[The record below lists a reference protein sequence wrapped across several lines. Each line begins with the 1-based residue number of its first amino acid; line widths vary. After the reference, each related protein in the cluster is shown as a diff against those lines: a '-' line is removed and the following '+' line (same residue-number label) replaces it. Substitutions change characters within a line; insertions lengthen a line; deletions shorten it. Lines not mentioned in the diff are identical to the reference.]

1 MKKLQLNRPP
11 LLVDLIIEKLE
22 QAFIDGDIPPGTRLT
37 EEMLS
42 RDLNTSRTPVREAL
56 FKLEQMGFVVR
67 RETGGWDV
75 RSMDIDKFI
84 ERYDVKA
91 MVEVYSILRSTPAT
105 RRAFIETV
113 EPIRLK
119 MSEAVDNLDY
129 ESYRKWDRQLHT
141 SLLSMYENNTS
152 VKMYEESLKYLLW
165 VRKMAIS
172 PYLDIKESFRN
183 HSRMIKNIEDGNV
196 LAAAD
201 ELVKHHAR
209 LISKVKKDL
218 ADTNPQR
225 SPDN

>member
-22 QAFIDGDIPPGTRLT
+22 QAFTDGDIPPGTRLT

-42 RDLNTSRTPVREAL
+42 KDLNTSRTPVREAL

-67 RETGGWDV
+67 RDTGGWDV

-91 MVEVYSILRSTPAT
+91 MVEVYSILRSTEST
-105 RRAFIETV
+105 RKAFLDTV
-113 EPIRLK
+113 EPIRGK

-129 ESYRKWDRQLHT
+129 ESYRSWDQQLHT
-141 SLLSMYENNTS
+141 SLLDMYENNTS

-165 VRKMAIS
+165 VRKMTIS
-172 PYLDIKESFRN
+172 PYLDIKESFLN
-183 HSRMIKNIEDGNV
+183 HSRMIKHIEEGNV

-201 ELVKHHAR
+201 ELVKHHER

-218 ADTNPQR
+218 AEMKPHR
-225 SPDN
+225 PSES